1 MLGFLKKNGAA
12 LTALSAAAAVFLV
25 LMMFTGQ
32 WPWRANDYNT
42 YALQADAWLHGRLD
56 LGQDY
61 PWLELAVY
69 DGKYFASFPPFPSY
83 VLLPFAVF
91 CGADTP
97 DHLIA
102 LFTAA
107 LAVWY
112 AAALYREAGGE
123 RGALFWVL
131 FLFLGTGYAYIAV
144 NGYVWFLAQSMCF
157 TLSLM
162 ALTYALRCAGGR
174 ALTLWACAVG
184 CRPMVILFLPVLLAL
199 LWRAW
204 RAENPAPGLGTL
216 LRKKLYWCDGPAV
229 LAASYLLL
237 NFLRFGDAFEFGH
250 NYLPEF
256 VRAPQGQFSLSYYW
270 ENAANLLRLP
280 RWQGDTQ
287 PLDFPLTNGMAF
299 WLVNPLLPVAAAAWG
314 WAVRKKRREHPLLLW
329 MLPPLVLA
337 YIFVL
342 CCHRTLGGWQFGD
355 RYLLDVMPWI
365 FCGLVLWKPK
375 GPRFGNVCVPLFALG
390 AAVNFAGTIQVYS
403 LWS

>member
-1 MLGFLKKNGAA
+1 MLGFIKKNRTA
-12 LTALSAAAAVFLV
+12 LTALSTVAAVFLV

-42 YALQADAWLHGRLD
+42 YAMQADAWLHGRLD

-61 PWLELAVY
+61 LWLELAVY

-112 AAALYREAGGE
+112 AAVLYREAGGE

-162 ALTYALRCAGGR
+162 ALTYALRGAGGR

-184 CRPMVILFLPVLLAL
+184 CRPTVILFLPVLLAL

-204 RAENPAPGLGTL
+204 CAENPASGPGML
-216 LRKKLYWCDGPAV
+216 LRKKLYWGVGPLLLGV
-229 LAASYLLL
+229 SYMTL
-237 NFLRFGDAFEFGH
+237 NFLRFGNVLEFGH

-256 VRAPQGQFSLSYYW
+256 VRAPQGQFSLSYLG
-270 ENAANLLRLP
+270 ENIGKLFRLP
-280 RWQGDTQ
+280 RWQGDEL
-287 PLDFPLTNGMAF
+287 PLDFQMIDGMAF
-299 WLVNPLLPVAAAAWG
+299 WLVNPMLLAIAAAWG
-314 WAVRKKRREHPLLLW
+314 CAVWKKRREHLSLLW
-329 MLPPLVLA
+329 VLPPLVLA

-342 CCHRTLGGWQFGD
+342 CCHRTLGGWQFGN
-355 RYLLDVMPWI
+355 RYLLDVMPWL

-375 GPRFGNVCVPLFALG
+375 SPRFENVCVPLFALG
-390 AAVNFAGTIQVYS
+390 AAVNFAGTIQAYN